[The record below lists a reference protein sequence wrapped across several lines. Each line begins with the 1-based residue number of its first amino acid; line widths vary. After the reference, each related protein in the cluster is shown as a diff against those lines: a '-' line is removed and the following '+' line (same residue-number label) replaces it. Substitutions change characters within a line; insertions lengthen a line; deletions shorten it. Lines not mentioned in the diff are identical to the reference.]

1 MIRYAEEP
9 RFGKRGYE
17 MRLRDAV
24 TKERAG
30 GTAAVRVIGLCRS
43 GALGITRLTS
53 EEDDER
59 TRSECAFHLGG
70 ADY

>member
-1 MIRYAEEP
+1 MIRCAEEP

-30 GTAAVRVIGLCRS
+30 GTAAVRVSGLCRS
-43 GALGITRLTS
+43 GALGITRLT
-53 EEDDER
+53 
-59 TRSECAFHLGG
+59 LGSG
-70 ADY
+70 